1 MKRTKLIHVFA
12 GLMFASSFTGPALA
26 QVKKCTLPD
35 GTVRYSDMP
44 CSEKESVKNLS
55 VPSTQIKPSEP
66 KVQSLQRLSPEA
78 QKHEAERVKARER
91 YNAEKAEQDE
101 HLRRAREANS
111 EVRRIRNE
119 NHDPAKC
126 QSARAQMT
134 EMVRRDPIGAR
145 FEFDYTQAQQ
155 RESLYCGN

>member
-1 MKRTKLIHVFA
+1 MKSTNFINAFV
-12 GLMFASSFTGPALA
+12 GVMFAFGFSGAAVA

-44 CSEKESVKNLS
+44 CAEKESAKSLS

-78 QKHEAERVKARER
+78 QKHEAERAKARER

-101 HLRRAREANS
+101 RLRRAREANS
-111 EVRRIRNE
+111 EVRRIRSE
-119 NHDPAKC
+119 NYDPAKC
-126 QSARAQMT
+126 QSARAQLS
-134 EMVRRDPIGAR
+134 ELERRDPIGAKFDIDY
-145 FEFDYTQAQQ
+145 FEIQQ
-155 RESLYCGN
+155 RASLYCGN